1 MYVTAKNKTC
11 SSRSKARLITTF
23 HILSINRLWGGQRV
37 QANFIQVTIQFT
49 VTITG
54 IITACR
60 VFPEIKYYP

>member
-11 SSRSKARLITTF
+11 SSRSKAQLITF

-54 IITACR
+54 IITAC
-60 VFPEIKYYP
+60 